1 LLTGLGFVLYVIDW
15 LVMRGLFRLHPVGV
29 ERLPA
34 TGPFVI
40 TPNHVSYLDALAI
53 AAALR
58 WHRLRDVYWAGDVLR
73 LFSNPLSRLFS
84 RIIHLFPV
92 DSKHPG
98 AALETAARVLSGGNI
113 SVWFPEGWRS
123 PDGRLQRFL
132 PGIGQLLLQSGA
144 PAVPAYIAGTFEALP
159 RDRRTPK
166 FCRITVTF
174 GNSEPVDSLQ
184 ARGRGDTEEERI
196 ADALRQCVIA
206 LGAESSIAGATAAFD
221 PSAG

>member
-1 LLTGLGFVLYVIDW
+1 MHPFIRRSIARLETVRDLLRLSIERRSKIPQLSHQEPAVALDIERWATPTPNLLIGLGFVLYVIDW

-53 AAALR
+53 AAALP

-98 AALETAARVLSGGNI
+98 AALEIAARVLASKG
-113 SVWFPEGWRS
+113 
-123 PDGRLQRFL
+123 
-132 PGIGQLLLQSGA
+132 
-144 PAVPAYIAGTFEALP
+144 P
-159 RDRRTPK
+159 RRH
-166 FCRITVTF
+166 
-174 GNSEPVDSLQ
+174 
-184 ARGRGDTEEERI
+184 
-196 ADALRQCVIA
+196 
-206 LGAESSIAGATAAFD
+206 
-221 PSAG
+221 